1 MVYPCQN
8 FYAVLQLAGV
18 FNMKTSKWI
27 STISYNT
34 DKYLAYICNKLI
46 DERYIYFWCY
56 IEHYPEADERKKHK
70 HLLMFPN
77 GRIDT
82 DSIAARFDEY
92 VDGEEAPRR
101 VMPFRTSKFDD
112 AYLYMIHEKRYL
124 LSKGLTKKYYYDRE
138 NIVCSEVD
146 YLIEM
151 IHSIDMSR
159 YKRLDFLIEAVDHDI
174 SFSHL
179 LASGRI
185 PIPQI
190 RAYKDAYE
198 TLYSNAKFKAERE
211 YFSKIEVIDGKQI
224 SFHDALPIYKE

>member
-1 MVYPCQN
+1 MVYLYRN
-8 FYAVLQLAGV
+8 FCAVWQFLGV

-34 DKYLAYICNKLI
+34 DKYLAYVCNKLI
-46 DERYIYFWCY
+46 EERYIYFWCY

-77 GRIDT
+77 GRIDS

-138 NIVCSEVD
+138 NIICSEID
-146 YLIEM
+146 YLTEM
-151 IHSIDMSR
+151 VHCIDMSR
-159 YKRLDFLIEAVDHDI
+159 YKRLDFLIEAVDNDI
-174 SFSHL
+174 SFQYL

-185 PIPQI
+185 PVPQI
-190 RAYKDAYE
+190 RAYKEAYE
-198 TLYSNAKFKAERE
+198 ILCYKSAEKSDRA
-211 YFSKIEVIDGKQI
+211 YHNNIEVIDEKQI
-224 SFHDALPIYKE
+224 SFHEALPIYKE